1 MKVQN
6 IAVIAA
12 SPFDTQLGV
21 EALSK
26 KGVKALAYPVTVG
39 GIAFTEF
46 SSLSREER
54 NELIR
59 DIIKRAMGRG
69 AQAIMIYCNALSAL
83 IDAQQIE
90 KELQIQVVTP
100 FMVYKQYAREYTN
113 LAVICGT
120 NQGLGGIER
129 VIQGERPEDYVTGVG
144 FLHIVHKIME
154 QGDPEQMF
162 EDLGVKD
169 LLNFFKKSGC
179 QCLVLG
185 CTHLPYV
192 IDQFLKYSPIP
203 VLDPFEIMFEM
214 LMT

>member
-1 MKVQN
+1 MKVQT

-21 EALSK
+21 EALTK
-26 KGVKALAYPVTVG
+26 KGVKALAYPATAG
-39 GIAFTEF
+39 GIAFTEY
-46 SSLSREER
+46 SLLCEEER
-54 NELIR
+54 NAHIGS
-59 DIIKRAMGRG
+59 IIKEAITQG
-69 AQAIMIYCNALSAL
+69 AQAVMIYCNALSAL
-83 IDAQQIE
+83 IDVQKLAADMQIR
-90 KELQIQVVTP
+90 IVTP

-129 VIQGERPEDYVTGVG
+129 VIRSERPEDYVTGAG
-144 FLHIVHKIME
+144 FLKLVHQIME
-154 QGDPEQMF
+154 QGDPEEMF
-162 EDLGVKD
+162 EALGVKE
-169 LLNFFKKSGC
+169 LLHFFQKAGC

-203 VLDPFEIMFEM
+203 VLDPFEPMLEM
-214 LMT
+214 LMA